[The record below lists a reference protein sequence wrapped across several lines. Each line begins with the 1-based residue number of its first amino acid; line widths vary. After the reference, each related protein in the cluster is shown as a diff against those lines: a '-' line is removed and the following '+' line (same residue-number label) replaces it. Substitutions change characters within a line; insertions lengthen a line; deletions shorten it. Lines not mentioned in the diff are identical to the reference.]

1 MKVNEGKLD
10 RGIRIA
16 AGLTLIGLS
25 VAGVLGPW
33 GYLGVIPVITGS
45 IGMCPLYSVF
55 GFSTCRVTLK
65 K

>member
-16 AGLTLIGLS
+16 GGLTLIGLS
-25 VAGVLGPW
+25 VAGILGPW

-45 IGMCPLYSVF
+45 IGMCPLYSVL
-55 GFSTCRVTLK
+55 GINTCPSPK
-65 K
+65 S

>member
-45 IGMCPLYSVF
+45 IGMCPLYSVL
-55 GFSTCRVTLK
+55 GISTCPSPK
-65 K
+65 S

>member
-25 VAGVLGPW
+25 VAGILGPW

-45 IGMCPLYSVF
+45 IGMCPLYSVL
-55 GFSTCRVTLK
+55 GINTCPSPK
-65 K
+65 S

>member
-45 IGMCPLYSVF
+45 IGMCPLYSML
-55 GFSTCRVTLK
+55 GINTCSLPRP
-65 K
+65 